1 MIIPFSFFQPQNISF
16 ITSSAVTGSPWQQ
29 IDTIVSTL
37 RSNVT
42 DFRNPRFF
50 VYRLDGN
57 AFNISDGGQD
67 MFDGGNAT
75 IPWLRANT
83 VYWNPGTAN
92 FTSAPALSY
101 ALQTSSLTDT
111 NLYYA
116 SIGYTQ
122 SAGTFPASQSA
133 IYHPLTMI
141 SARSGSGPIG
151 WQKTG
156 NIGAD
161 GAGAIL
167 TGSIYTGSTVNGF
180 TTYAYFRQTYGQATD
195 PNICDVYMLFGHPNW
210 NSNFGTV
217 VWAASLSTA
226 GQGAALYAT
235 GSASNLLAVTTLL
248 SQTGS
253 TPTGASLPISSSDIT
268 TVVNNFTLRIKEA
281 LSF

>member
-1 MIIPFSFFQPQNISF
+1 MIIPFSFFQQPVSF
-16 ITSSAVTGSPWQQ
+16 ATASATTGSPWQQ
-29 IDTIVSTL
+29 INTIVSTL
-37 RSNVT
+37 RSNVA

-67 MFDGGNAT
+67 MFDGGNST
-75 IPWLRANT
+75 IPWLTANT
-83 VYWNPGTAN
+83 VYWNPGTSN
-92 FTSAPALSY
+92 FSSAPALSY

-122 SAGTFPASQSA
+122 SAGTFPAAQNA
-133 IYHPLTMI
+133 IYHPLTLI

-161 GAGAIL
+161 GAGFIL
-167 TGSIYTGSTVNGF
+167 TGSIYTGSVVNGF
-180 TTYAYFRQTYGQATD
+180 TTYAYFRQTYGQAFD

-217 VWAASLSTA
+217 IWSASLSTQ
-226 GQGAALYAT
+226 GQGATLHAT

-253 TPTGASLPISSSDIT
+253 TPSVASLPISASDIT
-268 TVVNNFTLRIKEA
+268 TVVNNFALRIKEA

>member
-1 MIIPFSFFQPQNISF
+1 MIIPFSFLQQNISF

-37 RSNVT
+37 RNNVT

-57 AFNISDGGQD
+57 AFNINDGGQD
-67 MFDGGNAT
+67 MFDGGNST
-75 IPWLRANT
+75 IPWLRSNT
-83 VYWNPGTAN
+83 VYWNPGSAVYS
-92 FTSAPALSY
+92 SAPAISY
-101 ALQTSSLTDT
+101 APQTSSLTDT

-122 SAGTFPASQSA
+122 SAGTFPAAQNS
-133 IYHPLTMI
+133 IYHPLTLI

-161 GAGAIL
+161 GAGNIL
-167 TGSIYTGSTVNGF
+167 TGSIYTGSVVNGF
-180 TTYAYFRQTYGQATD
+180 TTYAYFRQTYGQASD
-195 PNICDVYMLFGHPNW
+195 PNICDVYMLFGHSNW
-210 NSNFGTV
+210 NSNFGTII
-217 VWAASLSTA
+217 WSASLSTQ
-226 GQGAALYAT
+226 GQGATLYST

-253 TPTGASLPISSSDIT
+253 TQSGASLPISSSDIT